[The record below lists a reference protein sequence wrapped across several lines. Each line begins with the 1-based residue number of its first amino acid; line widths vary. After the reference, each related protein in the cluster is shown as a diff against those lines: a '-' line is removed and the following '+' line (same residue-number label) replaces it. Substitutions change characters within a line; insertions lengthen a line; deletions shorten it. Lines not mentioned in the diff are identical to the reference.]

1 MPGGLLAI
9 PGDGSIVEVQG
20 AIGDLDS
27 GSAWWRLPGVAG
39 WTEGGGDTPTRDIVA
54 FEGVSSQSG
63 RVRAQ
68 TIECEVTAYAPLH
81 RAWRLVRAALIAK
94 TALTFRLRTVRQQF
108 LSAGP
113 DNVTLAV
120 ATSGLVTVDGT
131 AGGAFLTRL
140 AGSEFAPGMVLEIAA
155 SSGGAVTPLTI
166 EELDKSIDSGITGM
180 VGMRVSDPAKSAPAA
195 VSASGNFR
203 IVLPE
208 TVRGPF
214 SATVSEA
221 DRITTRAEGDFASG
235 LTLAAT
241 GVLPQV
247 TATKGPNIT

>member
-20 AIGDLDS
+20 AVGAIDS
-27 GSAWWRLPGVAG
+27 GTDWWRLPGIAG

-81 RAWRLVRAALIAK
+81 RAWKLVRAALIEK

-108 LSAGP
+108 LAATASG
-113 DNVTLAV
+113 VKLAV
-120 ATSGLVTVDGT
+120 AASGAVTVSST
-131 AGGAFLTRL
+131 NKTAFLTRL
-140 AGSEFAPGMVLEIAA
+140 KGSEFAPGMVLEIKE
-155 SSGGAVTPLTI
+155 SSGAPEMLTI
-166 EELDKSIDSGITGM
+166 EELDADLSSLITGD
-180 VGMRVSDPAKSAPAA
+180 VGMVVAKP
-195 VSASGNFR
+195 SGAIAGTDNYR
-203 IVLPE
+203 ITLPQ

-241 GVLPQV
+241 GVLPEV
-247 TATKGPNIT
+247 TATVGPNF

>member
-20 AIGDLDS
+20 TAGGLDT
-27 GSAWWRLPGVAG
+27 GGNWWRLPGVAG
-39 WTEGGGDTPTRDIVA
+39 WSEGGGDTPTRDIVA

-94 TALTFRLRTVRQQF
+94 SALTFRLRTVRSQF
-108 LSAGP
+108 YPQTSGGPKLAIAANTGEVTPSNGAGP
-113 DNVTLAV
+113 ANAAALLT
-120 ATSGLVTVDGT
+120 
-131 AGGAFLTRL
+131 TRL
-140 AGSEFAPGMVLEIAA
+140 AGSEFAPGMVLEIG
-155 SSGGAVTPLTI
+155 SSAGAPAMLTI
-166 EELDKSIDSGITGM
+166 EDISDAGAM
-180 VGMRVSDPAKSAPAA
+180 VVSDPAKPAKVA
-195 VSASGNFR
+195 MITATDKWR
-203 IVLPE
+203 ITLPE
-208 TVRGPF
+208 TLRGPF

-221 DRITTRAEGDFASG
+221 DRITTRAEGDFAAG

-241 GVLPQV
+241 GVLPEV
-247 TATKGPNIT
+247 TATAGPNLT

>member
-20 AIGDLDS
+20 SIGDLDS
-27 GSAWWRLPGVAG
+27 GSNWWRLPGIAG
-39 WTEGGGDTPTRDIVA
+39 WSEGGGDTPTRDIVA

-81 RAWRLVRAALIAK
+81 RAWKLVRAALIDK

-108 LSAGP
+108 LAAPVSGITLTLSAEG
-113 DNVTLAV
+113 A
-120 ATSGLVTVDGT
+120 VTVVGSGK
-131 AGGAFLTRL
+131 AAFIKRL
-140 AGSEFAPGMVLEIAA
+140 QGSEFAPGMVLEIKK
-155 SSGGAVTPLTI
+155 GNGAPEMLTI
-166 EELDKSIDSGITGM
+166 EELDGDLNGTITGD
-180 VGMRVSDPAKSAPAA
+180 VGMIVSKPMAA
-195 VSASGNFR
+195 ITGGDNYR
-203 IVLPE
+203 ITLPE

-214 SATVSEA
+214 SATISEA

-241 GVLPQV
+241 GVLPEV
-247 TATKGPNIT
+247 TATVGPSFT

>member
-20 AIGDLDS
+20 SIGDLDS

-81 RAWRLVRAALIAK
+81 RAWRLVRAALIEK

-108 LSAGP
+108 LAAAP
-113 DNVTLAV
+113 DNTMLAV
-120 ATSGLVTVDGT
+120 AASTGVVTVTGSKK
-131 AGGAFLTRL
+131 GAFATRL
-140 AGSEFAPGMVLEIAA
+140 KGSEFAPGMVLEIGAA
-155 SSGGAVTPLTI
+155 SAVPTMLTIEDLDLSNLITGDDVMIVSDPSKKAVGAVTATNRYR
-166 EELDKSIDSGITGM
+166 IT
-180 VGMRVSDPAKSAPAA
+180 
-195 VSASGNFR
+195 
-203 IVLPE
+203 LPE
-208 TVRGPF
+208 TIRGPF

-241 GVLPQV
+241 GVLPAV
-247 TATKGPNIT
+247 TATVGPALPS